1 LLGRWGEPE
10 ELAKA
15 VVFLASED
23 SSYVNEVELIVDG
36 GATGAPFGAPILFV
50 AELGERLA
58 HDRSAVCA
66 HEFSRIPT
74 IAAEIRTPPYPM
86 WNLLRVSSATASTNS
101 L

>member
-1 LLGRWGEPE
+1 MAEQRAPRS
-10 ELAKA
+10 EL
-15 VVFLASED
+15 
-23 SSYVNEVELIVDG
+23 
-36 GATGAPFGAPILFV
+36 PFFV

-86 WNLLRVSSATASTNS
+86 WNLLRVSRGTASTNS